1 MASTPSKSLLNWL
14 QHHSGHLNV
23 LLGRVGLLRRITAAV
38 RDALPVSLASHCLAA
53 NIDGDTLVVGC
64 DSSAWAAKLRYH
76 IPQLLDRLKARTDLP
91 ALSQIRIRVQPRH
104 EERTRTVYRRFNMS
118 EHSAAL
124 ITSIADNT
132 ADPEL
137 KAALLRLSQRAKPIK
152 KPK

>member
-14 QHHSGHLNV
+14 QHHSGPLNV
-23 LLGRVGLLRRITAAV
+23 LLSRVGLLRRITAAV
-38 RDALPVSLASHCLAA
+38 RDALPASVANHCLAA

-76 IPQLLDRLKARTDLP
+76 IPQLLERLKARTDLP
-91 ALSQIRIRVQPRH
+91 ALSQIRVRVQPLH
-104 EERTRTVYRRFNMS
+104 EERARTEYRRFYMS

-137 KAALLRLSQRAKPIK
+137 KAALHRLSKHAQPVK
-152 KPK
+152 KS